1 MIHVLPDLPYKIDS
15 LSPYI
20 SKETIEF
27 HYGKHHQT
35 YINNLNSLIQN
46 TEFQEMSLEEV
57 IKKSSGAIFNNAA
70 QVWNHNFYWNSI
82 CPDSTVKPLG
92 GLAEAINQKWGG
104 FESFKVEFNK
114 QAASNFG
121 SGWTW
126 LVKKENGALE
136 ILNTSNAGTTVNSND
151 KAIITCD
158 VWEHAYYI
166 DYRNARVKYL
176 ENYWSIVNWKFAE
189 KNFSL

>member
-1 MIHVLPDLPYKIDS
+1 MVHVLPDLPYKIDS

-46 TEFQEMSLEEV
+46 TEFQEMSLEEI
-57 IKKSSGAIFNNAA
+57 IKKSSGPVFNNAA
-70 QVWNHNFYWNSI
+70 QVWNHNFYWNSL
-82 CPDSTVKPLG
+82 CPDSTENPVG
-92 GLAEAINQKWGG
+92 NLADAINQKWGD
-104 FESFKVEFNK
+104 FNSFKIEFNK
-114 QAASNFG
+114 HAASNFG

-136 ILNTSNAGTTVNSND
+136 ILNTSNAATTVNSND

-176 ENYWSIVNWKFAE
+176 ENYWSIVNWKFADR
-189 KNFSL
+189 NFSS